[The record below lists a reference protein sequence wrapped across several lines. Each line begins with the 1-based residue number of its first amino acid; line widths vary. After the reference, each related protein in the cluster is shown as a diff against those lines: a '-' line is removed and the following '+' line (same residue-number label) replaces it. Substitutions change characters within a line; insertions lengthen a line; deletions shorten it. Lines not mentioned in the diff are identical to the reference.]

1 MPYDYSSAPPPLDF
15 AELIPAGT
23 LASVLMRIR
32 PGGAGEDGMLKRSK
46 EGDCEMLDCEFVL
59 IDGPY
64 ARRKFWGNLV
74 LEGTTAGHAQA
85 AEISRGVLRGI
96 LESARNIR
104 PDDLSDQARARR
116 MASLKDFDNISF
128 VARIGVEKGGP
139 KKDGTGEIRPTRT
152 SSPASSRRIR
162 RNGIRSS
169 SRRRSTAAMPARP
182 RRLPRPQRLLRAS
195 RNRRGLADR
204 HDPTDAQGW
213 AGRRVRDRGRVA
225 AASNRRRHC
234 CGAWGRQT

>member
-1 MPYDYSSAPPPLDF
+1 MPYDYSSAPPPRDF

-64 ARRKFWGNLV
+64 ARRRFWGNLV

-96 LESARNIR
+96 LESARNIL

-139 KKDGTGEIRPTRT
+139 KKDGTGNWADKNVIAGIITPDKKEWHPVEQ
-152 SSPASSRRIR
+152 SPPF
-162 RNGIRSS
+162 NGG
-169 SRRRSTAAMPARP
+169 
-182 RRLPRPQRLLRAS
+182 
-195 RNRRGLADR
+195 N
-204 HDPTDAQGW
+204 
-213 AGRRVRDRGRVA
+213 AGA
-225 AASNRRRHC
+225 AASPPPSATPAP
-234 CGAWGRQT
+234 GVTKPSWAS